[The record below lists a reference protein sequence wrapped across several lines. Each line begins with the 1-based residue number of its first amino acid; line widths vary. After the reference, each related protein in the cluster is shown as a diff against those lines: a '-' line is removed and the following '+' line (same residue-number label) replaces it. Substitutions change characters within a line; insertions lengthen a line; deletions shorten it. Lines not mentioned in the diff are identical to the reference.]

1 MTRQPVCDEEKIDM
15 ISKDISE
22 VEISLLLEAIYQ
34 KCGYDFRQYSRAH
47 IARRIANRMIMS
59 GIKTIGDI
67 QVGVLRDETF
77 ASRILQDLSI
87 TVTEMFRDPEFYKSL
102 REDII
107 PLLKT
112 YSFIKLWHAGCSTG
126 EEVYSTA
133 ILLKEEGIYDRTTI
147 YATDFNQQALDTAKT
162 GIFSSEVMQ
171 EYGVNYKKSGGKGL
185 LSDYYTSRY
194 NNVIMN
200 QDLKKNILW
209 ANHNLATDGV
219 FSEVHVVLCRN
230 VLIYFNQELQNR
242 VHKLFFDSL
251 VKGGIL
257 CLGAKESLRFTDFG
271 RHYQELDK
279 AQKIFKKKYE

>member
-1 MTRQPVCDEEKIDM
+1 M

-22 VEISLLLEAIYQ
+22 IEISLLLEAVYQ
-34 KCGYDFRQYSRAH
+34 KYGYDFRQYSRAH

-59 GIKTIGDI
+59 GIKTVAEV
-67 QVGVLRDETF
+67 QASVLRDEAF
-77 ASRILQDLSI
+77 ASRLLQDLSI
-87 TVTEMFRDPEFYKSL
+87 TVTEMFRDPDFYRSL
-102 REDII
+102 RENVI

-133 ILLKEEGIYDRTTI
+133 IILKEEGIYDRTTV
-147 YATDFNQQALDTAKT
+147 YATDFNQQALDSAKA
-162 GIFSSEVMQ
+162 GIFPSESMKDYVI
-171 EYGVNYKKSGGKGL
+171 NYKKSGGKGL

-209 ANHNLATDGV
+209 ANHNLVTDSV
-219 FSEVHVVLCRN
+219 FSEVHMVLCRN
-230 VLIYFNQELQNR
+230 VLIYFNRDLQNR

-257 CLGAKESLRFTDFG
+257 CLGAKESLRFSDFAS
-271 RHYQELDK
+271 HYQELNYT
-279 AQKIFKKKYE
+279 QKIFKKKYE